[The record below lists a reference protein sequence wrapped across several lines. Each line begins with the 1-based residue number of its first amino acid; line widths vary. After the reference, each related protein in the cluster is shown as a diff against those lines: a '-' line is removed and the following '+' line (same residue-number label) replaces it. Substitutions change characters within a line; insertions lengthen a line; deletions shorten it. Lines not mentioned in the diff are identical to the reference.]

1 MLKNLNFL
9 RYRKYQRII
18 IAAVCVAL
26 ASQIGTSAFTKGN
39 MIALSAFL
47 LPVFLYFNQDLNPL
61 QLGLAIAIASP
72 VFRGF
77 VLLVSNG
84 ATASNAIAYTIADI
98 IFFTCYV
105 FLYYLIYWLS
115 FYFC

>member
-47 LPVFLYFNQDLNPL
+47 LPVFLYFNHYLLAGRIREKQGRRSRSLTL
-61 QLGLAIAIASP
+61 IEAGLSP
-72 VFRGF
+72 G
-77 VLLVSNG
+77 
-84 ATASNAIAYTIADI
+84 
-98 IFFTCYV
+98 
-105 FLYYLIYWLS
+105 
-115 FYFC
+115 

>member
-18 IAAVCVAL
+18 IAAICVAL
-26 ASQIGTSAFTKGN
+26 ASQIGTSAFTTGN
-39 MIALSAFL
+39 TIALSAFL

-72 VFRGF
+72 VF
-77 VLLVSNG
+77 G
-84 ATASNAIAYTIADI
+84 AL
-98 IFFTCYV
+98 
-105 FLYYLIYWLS
+105 FLSLIHI
-115 FYFC
+115 